1 MNKITAEYKKLYE
14 VDYPY
19 PRCCICGDKIKP
31 VDPSGIG
38 VWVVHI
44 DDDEYFVESIC
55 AMESTEEA
63 LLGTFQKW
71 LLQLL
76 RGPQHVDSW
85 DD

>member
-1 MNKITAEYKKLYE
+1 
-14 VDYPY
+14 
-19 PRCCICGDKIKP
+19 
-31 VDPSGIG
+31 
-38 VWVVHI
+38 
-44 DDDEYFVESIC
+44 
-55 AMESTEEA
+55 MESTEEA